1 MTVRRSRQLSFV
13 TAWELPAWSTG
24 PVDAGAMFDV
34 AAAAGYEGMQ
44 VPLPGFAERA
54 RAAGFAHVSGLGP
67 ARTPDQVA
75 AAVGDW
81 AAAGVDAL
89 VLHVGTGFETEAE
102 ATALLEAV
110 QRAQAE
116 HPVEILVETHRAT
129 LTQDPARTLR
139 LVEAAPDLRFCGDL
153 SHWYTGVELV
163 YGDLDDKLA
172 RLAPVF
178 ERVRMLHGRIS
189 DPGCIQ
195 VAVEPADASEHVE
208 HFRRMWRA
216 VLAGCEAAGVDE
228 LPFVVELLPAS
239 VHYARTVDRGDGPTE
254 EVDRWAQAD
263 VLWSIFEA
271 LETGA

>member
-1 MTVRRSRQLSFV
+1 MVRRSRQLSFV
-13 TAWELPAWSTG
+13 TAWELPAWTSG
-24 PVDAGAMFDV
+24 PVDAGAMFH
-34 AAAAGYEGMQ
+34 AAVAAGYEGMQ
-44 VPLPGFAERA
+44 VPLPGFVPSA
-54 RAAGFAHVSGLGP
+54 RAAGLERVSGLGP
-67 ARTPDQVA
+67 ARSPDEVA

-81 AAAGVDAL
+81 ADAGVDAV
-89 VLHVGTGFETEAE
+89 VLHLGTGFETDHE
-102 ATALLEAV
+102 ATALVEAV

-116 HPVEILVETHRAT
+116 HPLDVLVETHRAT

-163 YGDLDDKLA
+163 YGDLDDKLE
-172 RLAPVF
+172 RLAPVL

-195 VAVEPADASEHVE
+195 VAVEPEDGSDHVD

-216 VLAGCEAAGVDE
+216 VLAGCEAAGVGE

-239 VHYARTVDRGDGPTE
+239 AHYARTVDRGDGPTE

-263 VLWSIFEA
+263 VLWSVFDA
-271 LETGA
+271 LEVAP